1 MGQSQSSVSSF
12 AFHSSLLYSPEN
24 YQELFN
30 LHHSSLHNAIERIFG
45 ILKNRFKILTQQLE
59 YPFPVQV
66 KLVKA
71 LCCLH
76 NIIRLIGGD
85 DAFDEEWDT
94 RIANETLSD
103 ASNNDN
109 VSRRAITTAQA
120 SEAKTKRNEIAIRMW
135 TNYCKNYRAT

>member
-1 MGQSQSSVSSF
+1 M
-12 AFHSSLLYSPEN
+12 
-24 YQELFN
+24 
-30 LHHSSLHNAIERIFG
+30 
-45 ILKNRFKILTQQLE
+45 E

-76 NIIRLIGGD
+76 NVIRLIGGD
-85 DAFDEEWDT
+85 DAFDEEWNT

-109 VSRRAITTAQA
+109 VSRSAITTAQA
-120 SEAKTKRNEIAIRMW
+120 SEAKTKQNEIAIRMW